1 MKKELLSALFGIILC
16 LVIVIVIIL
25 DYSQRLNV
33 AKKTC
38 DEAVVAVREEGE
50 RCLTAMKK
58 CEKSYEKLEKTLK

>member
-1 MKKELLSALFGIILC
+1 MKKELLGALFGIILC
-16 LVIVIVIIL
+16 LVIAIIIIL

-38 DEAVVAVREEGE
+38 DEAIVAVREEGK

-58 CEKSYEKLEKTLK
+58 CEKSYEKLEEVLK